1 MPNAACLC
9 IACCGP
15 CLGPRLGA
23 SPQPAALVKQLCM
36 RPMSFPLAVL
46 SFVAA
51 GACFLDF
58 SLLQKLEQEA
68 SPLSMGCNGARAPAS
83 RQPQCMRATATACVR
98 AAKRSAS

>member
-1 MPNAACLC
+1 
-9 IACCGP
+9 
-15 CLGPRLGA
+15 
-23 SPQPAALVKQLCM
+23 M

-68 SPLSMGCNGARAPAS
+68 KQYRHLLDKAAMHARDRHS
-83 RQPQCMRATATACVR
+83 MRAGR
-98 AAKRSAS
+98 QKER